1 MSVNNTLKKEKAEES
16 ESVKSSTNKR
26 FRFSVM
32 QILNGEILQKEYFLK
47 NLPFLFYV
55 AMLLAIYIANVFYA
69 ENKIREI
76 ALVEEQI
83 KELHTEYISLKA
95 SLTELSKEHQL
106 DTTLSKYGITVST
119 VPPKVVP
126 ITKEESLKIY

>member
-1 MSVNNTLKKEKAEES
+1 MSVSNTLRKEEAVNS
-16 ESVKSSTNKR
+16 EPVKPKVKKR
-26 FRFSVM
+26 FRLPVI
-32 QILNGEILQKEYFLK
+32 QVLNGEILQKEYFLK
-47 NLPFLFYV
+47 NLPFIFYV
-55 AMLLAIYIANVFYA
+55 AILLAIYIANVFYA

-76 ALVEEQI
+76 AMIEEQI

-95 SLTELSKEHQL
+95 SLTEHCKEHQL

-126 ITKEESLKIY
+126 VTKEEALKIY